1 MGITELL
8 EIDEEI
14 GDMIV
19 RGYTPLSIEQRAKEK
34 GMRTLKEDGL
44 IKVLKG
50 ITSPEEVQRVV
61 G

>member
-1 MGITELL
+1 
-8 EIDEEI
+8 
-14 GDMIV
+14 MIV
-19 RGYTPLSIEQRAKEK
+19 KGHTPLAIKQKAREK

-50 ITSPEEVQRVV
+50 ITTPEEVKRVT